1 MRIQDFTDMGKF
13 HEIMKN
19 WARATG
25 LATVAVD
32 MDGNYI
38 SDCFNFTDFCVKY
51 TRESAEGKRRCE
63 KCDREGTGVYHCHAG
78 LIDFSIDLVVKGEK
92 VGAVIGGQVLPKDPD
107 EEKFRQVARELSI
120 DEDEY
125 IEALKKVNVRSEEGI
140 NASAFLLGDALN
152 NCMDAGYNE
161 TYNGRLM
168 QRIKDGIAEC
178 NLTLSVNA
186 SCSNTISQLTALTNG
201 IEYNASFNAVV

>member
-1 MRIQDFTDMGKF
+1 MRIQDFTDMDKF

-19 WARATG
+19 WAKATG

-38 SDCFNFTDFCVKY
+38 SDCFNFADFCIKY

-78 LIDFSIDLVVKGEK
+78 LVDFSIDLVVKGEK

-107 EEKFRQVARELSI
+107 EEKFRQVERELNI
-120 DEDEY
+120 NEDEY

-152 NCMDAGYNE
+152 NCMAAGYNE

-178 NLTLSVNA
+178 KGLMENIEGNTNQLNAIQRQQKMLALNA
-186 SCSNTISQLTALTNG
+186 S
-201 IEYNASFNAVV
+201 IEAA

>member
-1 MRIQDFTDMGKF
+1 
-13 HEIMKN
+13 
-19 WARATG
+19 
-25 LATVAVD
+25 

-125 IEALKKVNVRSEEGI
+125 IEALKKVNVRFEEGI
-140 NASAFLLGDALN
+140 NASRIFVRDALN

-168 QRIKDGIAEC
+168 QRIKDGIAGMPRTDGEYGR
-178 NLTLSVNA
+178 NTNQLNA
-186 SCSNTISQLTALTNG
+186 IPNHRCS
-201 IEYNASFNAVV
+201 IERKH

>member
-1 MRIQDFTDMGKF
+1 MRIQDFTDMDKF

-78 LIDFSIDLVVKGEK
+78 LIEK
-92 VGAVIGGQVLPKDPD
+92 V
-107 EEKFRQVARELSI
+107 
-120 DEDEY
+120 
-125 IEALKKVNVRSEEGI
+125 KKSEP
-140 NASAFLLGDALN
+140 
-152 NCMDAGYNE
+152 
-161 TYNGRLM
+161 
-168 QRIKDGIAEC
+168 
-178 NLTLSVNA
+178 LSVDRYCQKIRTKRNSA
-186 SCSNTISQLTALTNG
+186 RLQEN
-201 IEYNASFNAVV
+201 

>member
-1 MRIQDFTDMGKF
+1 MRIQDFTDMDKF

-38 SDCFNFTDFCVKY
+38 SDCFNFTDFCIKY

-78 LIDFSIDLVVKGEK
+78 LVDFSIDLVVKGEK
-92 VGAVIGGQVLPKDPD
+92 
-107 EEKFRQVARELSI
+107 
-120 DEDEY
+120 
-125 IEALKKVNVRSEEGI
+125 SEP
-140 NASAFLLGDALN
+140 
-152 NCMDAGYNE
+152 
-161 TYNGRLM
+161 
-168 QRIKDGIAEC
+168 
-178 NLTLSVNA
+178 LSVDRYCQKIRTKRNSA
-186 SCSNTISQLTALTNG
+186 RLQEN
-201 IEYNASFNAVV
+201 

>member
-1 MRIQDFTDMGKF
+1 MRIQDFTDMDKF

-32 MDGNYI
+32 MDEI
-38 SDCFNFTDFCVKY
+38 IFLTVLILQIFCVKY

-92 VGAVIGGQVLPKDPD
+92 SEPLSVDRYCQKIRTKRNSARLQ
-107 EEKFRQVARELSI
+107 RELSI

-178 NLTLSVNA
+178 KGTD
-186 SCSNTISQLTALTNG
+186 G
-201 IEYNASFNAVV
+201 EY